1 MKLLCDFFRLCMAGL
16 RAASGRRA
24 AVPCAFNVTVPPPL
38 ARASNDD
45 SAMVIELPRA
55 AAVAGVSTR
64 RREPASF
71 LKAVRHR
78 RRMGSGR

>member
-1 MKLLCDFFRLCMAGL
+1 MKLLREFSRLCVAGM

-24 AVPCAFNVTVPPPL
+24 AVPCPFNVTVPAPL
-38 ARASNDD
+38 ARSANDD
-45 SAMVIELPRA
+45 SAMVIELPRPA
-55 AAVAGVSTR
+55 TVAMSTR

-78 RRMGSGR
+78 RMGSGR

>member
-1 MKLLCDFFRLCMAGL
+1 MKLLRDFPRLCIAGL

-24 AVPCAFNVTVPPPL
+24 LVPCAFNVTVPAPL
-38 ARASNDD
+38 ARPANDN
-45 SAMVIELPRA
+45 SAVVIELPRTTPVA
-55 AAVAGVSTR
+55 ASPR

-78 RRMGSGR
+78 QIGSNR

>member
-1 MKLLCDFFRLCMAGL
+1 MKLLREFSRLCIAGM

-24 AVPCAFNVTVPPPL
+24 AVPCAFNVTVPAPL
-38 ARASNDD
+38 ARPANDD
-45 SAMVIELPRA
+45 SAVAVTELPHA
-55 AAVAGVSTR
+55 TAAGVSTR

-78 RRMGSGR
+78 RMGSGR